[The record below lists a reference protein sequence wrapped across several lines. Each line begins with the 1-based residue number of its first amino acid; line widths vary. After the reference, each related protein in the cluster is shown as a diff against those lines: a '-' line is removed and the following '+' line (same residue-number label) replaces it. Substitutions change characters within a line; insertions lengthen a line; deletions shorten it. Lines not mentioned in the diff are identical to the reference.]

1 MATEFGMVID
11 GSGSTKGAADPQN
24 TMTKWQLEGQIAKA
38 LIKAN
43 EDRKETLGSIDTQ
56 ESDEITPNG
65 TSMGGMLT
73 VVFSDEGTLV
83 GAGHML
89 SVYPDLQDE
98 IDETTGKRITRQ
110 EIAEDHAGDLNI
122 HNFDQLWLTVRPD
135 GLTYIMEGINIQMEH
150 YEEEFGEEKHK
161 PTLCLYVQTDGALD
175 DPQDFADFLR
185 SNDNVVI
192 SCVVVGYG
200 PDAQRAYRQ
209 WNTISQQH
217 KNVHVFATNGST
229 DVPSIVNQLMA
240 VVAEY

>member
-11 GSGSTKGAADPQN
+11 GSGSTKGAADPAN
-24 TMTKWQLEGQIAKA
+24 TMSKWQLEGQIAKE

-43 EDRKETLGSIDTQ
+43 EARKETQGSVDTQ
-56 ESDEITPNG
+56 ESDEVTPNG

-83 GAGHML
+83 GSGHML
-89 SVYPDLQDE
+89 SVYPDLQDQV
-98 IDETTGKRITRQ
+98 DEETGKTVSRQ
-110 EIAEDHAGDLNI
+110 EQAEDHAGDLNVF
-122 HNFDQLWLTVRPD
+122 NFDRLWRTVRPG
-135 GLTYIMEGINIQMEH
+135 GLTYIMEGVKVQMEH
-150 YEEEFGEEKHK
+150 YDEEFSSAKHK
-161 PTLCLYVQTDGALD
+161 PTLCLYVQTDGELD

-185 SNDNVVI
+185 SNDHVVI

-209 WNTISQQH
+209 WQAISQQH
-217 KNVHVFATNGST
+217 RNVHVFATNGST
-229 DVPSIVNQLMA
+229 DAAGIAQQLIA